1 MPGPVNSQGPIPYV
15 DIAMPDVCLTPV
27 PPSPAPVP
35 IPYPDIGLGPTAIPA
50 QVKMLVL
57 GMPVHNMMTQKPIS
71 NGDNVGVS
79 LGVMSGIVMGP
90 VSAAG
95 FAAMGARIPLSGR
108 EAASAAEQG
117 TGAEALSDFARF
129 LHAKPAERQE
139 ILVNLLGLHVYQRIG
154 EQAGLEPL
162 DRRAR
167 RRLVTFAGRSHREHD
182 RSGEHQGEEVSE
194 PLHGGLEVS

>member
-15 DIAMPDVCLTPV
+15 DFAMPDVCLTPV

-90 VSAAG
+90 VSAAAG
-95 FAAMGARIPLSGR
+95 STVLFVGGPPATGMANPTKQNGVSPNAFGMTLSPSQPKLMTTR
-108 EAASAAEQG
+108 
-117 TGAEALSDFARF
+117 
-129 LHAKPAERQE
+129 
-139 ILVNLLGLHVYQRIG
+139 
-154 EQAGLEPL
+154 
-162 DRRAR
+162 
-167 RRLVTFAGRSHREHD
+167 
-182 RSGEHQGEEVSE
+182 
-194 PLHGGLEVS
+194 